1 MRAPEALSTGESSTG
16 GTSPDE
22 WSGSARTTT
31 RAGLRTDTKPW
42 YRQFWPWFIIALPA
56 SSVVFSIATLVV
68 AVRNADSLVR
78 DDWYD
83 AGVMINHDFD
93 KERVAADL
101 GLKALFEVDA
111 AGGLVVRLEGGGV
124 AALTGMQLQ
133 LSCPSSA
140 ARDQVLDLVATGP
153 GRFIPTSAARNL
165 AGRWDVALTP
175 RNTALATAQ
184 DSEWRMAGRVE
195 LALGTGR
202 TLVAT
207 R

>member
-1 MRAPEALSTGESSTG
+1 MRSAEESLAGQAPDSA
-16 GTSPDE
+16 
-22 WSGSARTTT
+22 WSNPAGPPS
-31 RAGLRTDTKPW
+31 RAGLRTDTRPW

-93 KERVAADL
+93 LEKVAADL
-101 GLKALFEVDA
+101 GLKAVFEVDG

-133 LSCPSSA
+133 LSCPSNS
-140 ARDQVLDLVATGP
+140 ARDQLLDLVATGP
-153 GRFIPTSAARNL
+153 GRFVPTSAGRDL

-175 RNTALATAQ
+175 AGSA
-184 DSEWRMAGRVE
+184 WRMAGRVE
-195 LALGTGR
+195 LASGADR
-202 TLVAT
+202 TLVAM